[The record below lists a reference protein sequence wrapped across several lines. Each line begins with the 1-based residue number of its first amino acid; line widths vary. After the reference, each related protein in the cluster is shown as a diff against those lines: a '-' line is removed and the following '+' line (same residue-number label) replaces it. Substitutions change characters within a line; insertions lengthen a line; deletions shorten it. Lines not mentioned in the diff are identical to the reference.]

1 MKILWIDLNSS
12 YAHASLALPAIHAQ
26 IKGNPD
32 IEWEIVSCTINENI
46 GMIVKTAAKCKP
58 DIIAATAWLFN
69 KEILLHIICRLK
81 ALLPDSKVILGGPE
95 FLGNNKD
102 FLLSTPFV
110 DCVFRGEGEENVPLW
125 LQIWDKPE
133 KWNMIEGI
141 CFLDS
146 QKQYIDRGIARVR
159 NFRKTD
165 SSRRK

>member
-46 GMIVKTAAKCKP
+46 GMIVKNAAKCKP

-102 FLLSTPFV
+102 
-110 DCVFRGEGEENVPLW
+110 
-125 LQIWDKPE
+125 
-133 KWNMIEGI
+133 
-141 CFLDS
+141 
-146 QKQYIDRGIARVR
+146 
-159 NFRKTD
+159 
-165 SSRRK
+165 